1 MPSNHNF
8 EETSVSRNAKRKYDK
23 IADADTFASVVSAFA
38 ADTTMGLTRKEAGSE
53 VYKTRIDYFDAA
65 GEDKGYLNFYAA
77 DKTAYTDMASLLTGT
92 EAAETAA
99 GVGGSASKDAAE
111 DTWSAKYS
119 CSLGEDTFTV
129 TITREYMLVNGF
141 EKDETLEAVEAWAD
155 KQTAL
160 GGNAE

>member
-1 MPSNHNF
+1 MTSNF
-8 EETSVSRNAKRKYDK
+8 EETSVSRNAKRTYEK
-23 IADADTFASVVSAFA
+23 ITDIDTFEAALAAFVS
-38 ADTTMGLTRKEAGSE
+38 DSTMGLTKRELSSAA
-53 VYKTRIDYFDAA
+53 YKVRIDYFDAA

-77 DKTAYTDMASLLTGT
+77 DKAAYTDMASLLTGT

-99 GVGGSASKDAAE
+99 GVGGSASKDEGE

-155 KQTAL
+155 TIPAL
-160 GGNAE
+160 GGTA

>member
-1 MPSNHNF
+1 MADF
-8 EETSVSRNAKRKYDK
+8 IETSKSRNAKRTYDK
-23 IADADTFASVVSAFA
+23 IADVDTFEAAVAAFE
-38 ADTTMGLTRKEAGSE
+38 ADTTMGLTRKEASSE
-53 VYKTRIDYFDAA
+53 VYKTRIDYFDAK

-99 GVGGSASKDAAE
+99 GVGGSASKDASE

-141 EKDETLEAVEAWAD
+141 EKDETLEAVENWAD
-155 KQTAL
+155 TVPAI
-160 GGNAE
+160 GGNAA